1 MFERRSVNAAG
12 QFELPTLG
20 GFGRRIFFRRARVGG
35 WGILRVWAVLRGWV
49 FVFVGVAGL
58 MMVARGQSSVT
69 LGWNPSTGNGITN
82 YHVYYGGV
90 SQTYTNVV
98 SAGTATNV
106 TITGLKSGATYY
118 FAASAV
124 NNLGLESV
132 DSNEIS
138 YTLGSSNTPPVISS
152 IASLTVNVGVAIA
165 PIAFTVSDAQTAASN
180 LTVTASSSNS
190 GLLPNGNIILGGSGT
205 NRTVTLSP
213 AVGQTGTATVT
224 LTVCDPTLCASTNF
238 LLTVNA
244 LAPAIAL
251 SSPANGAVYQA
262 PATINLSATVTPNGH
277 NITQVQYYSG
287 AGLVGTATVAPY
299 NVTWS
304 GVSAGTYSLTG
315 RAVYDAGST
324 VSSSPITIVV
334 QGLPPP
340 WQTVN
345 IGTVGVPGSATAS
358 NGLFTVQG
366 AGNVSGSAD
375 NFRFVYQTLSGDGE
389 IREQIESMRNGG
401 SGGIAGAMIR
411 ENLTSGGRYA
421 LMGVTPAGAFR
432 WQRRSSTGSG
442 TSSTRAGSAS
452 LPNAWTRVVRSGNT
466 FSGYKSSDGVNWTL
480 VNSSTIGMATNI
492 YVGLAVASGSTSNL
506 NTSVFTNVTVFD
518 TFATTNLMIAQ

>member
-1 MFERRSVNAAG
+1 MFERRLVHAAG

-20 GFGRRIFFRRARVGG
+20 GFGRRIFFRKARVGG
-35 WGILRVWAVLRGWV
+35 WGILRAWAVLRGWV
-49 FVFVGVAGL
+49 FVLLGVAGF
-58 MMVARGQSSVT
+58 MMAGSARGQSSVT
-69 LGWNPSTGNGITN
+69 LGWNPSTGSGITN

-90 SQTYTNVV
+90 SHTYTNVV
-98 SAGTATNV
+98 SAGAATNV

-118 FAASAV
+118 FAATAIDY
-124 NNLGLESV
+124 LGLESV
-132 DSNEIS
+132 DSAEIS
-138 YTLGSSNTPPVISS
+138 YTLGSSNTAPVISG
-152 IASLTVNVGVAIA
+152 IASQTVNVGTAIA

-213 AVGQTGTATVT
+213 VAGQTGVATVT

-244 LAPAIAL
+244 
-251 SSPANGAVYQA
+251 V
-262 PATINLSATVTPNGH
+262 
-277 NITQVQYYSG
+277 
-287 AGLVGTATVAPY
+287 
-299 NVTWS
+299 
-304 GVSAGTYSLTG
+304 
-315 RAVYDAGST
+315 
-324 VSSSPITIVV
+324 IVP
-334 QGLPPP
+334 GLPPP
-340 WQTVN
+340 WQTAN
-345 IGTVGVPGSATAS
+345 IGTVGVPGSATIA

-366 AGNVSGSAD
+366 AGNISGSAD
-375 NFRFVYQTLSGDGE
+375 NFRFLYQTLTGDGE
-389 IREQIESMRNGG
+389 IRERIESIRNGG
-401 SGGIAGAMIR
+401 SGGIVGAMIR

-432 WQRRSSTGSG
+432 WQRRSSTGNG
-442 TSSTRAGSAS
+442 TSSTKAGSAI

-480 VNSSTIGMATNI
+480 VSSSTIGMATNI

-506 NTSVFTNVTVFD
+506 NTSVFTNVAVFN
-518 TFATTNLMIAQ
+518 TFASTNVMILQ